1 MSQRKIGLSNIT
13 PRSQSVVMDTNG
25 ILRCYNM
32 FPTQFQN
39 IEEMISYLPE
49 LRKMGFNAVWINPI
63 QTAGDVKDLF
73 KRDKTNG
80 VRAFNE
86 VTRSLYAMTDNEII
100 SPYFSS
106 ASSEM
111 SLEEKKG
118 FDEKIMKRFTD
129 EARNCGLVP
138 MFDLVLNHVSAD
150 SRHRKEHPHWFH
162 DKVHPDFKDAIAF
175 DYSKPEIRNEIID
188 QFWKPYI
195 FKYMKTY
202 GFEGVRVDAVG
213 YLEPELRKKIYS
225 YIYELADTYNKP
237 KPVILDE
244 LLFNDKN
251 KKLTDVVDNLL
262 LPDHGPTHITRGTYY
277 AHRDEYGGLP
287 GWSKEEEGIKAQAV
301 FLNRDKKPHPD
312 KHGGCIAFSGNHD
325 HNSLAMTILE
335 EMAEQRIKNHPL
347 HHAHQKYQQESGE
360 YDEAVSSVFLYSFVR
375 DIQDEVLSNN
385 KNTIAEIE
393 RRMREKIVICA
404 LTSSAG
410 WYALSGDETG
420 DLLAKPVFRHAHA
433 VDQTYYAQR
442 NHRFFNPEH
451 THFKETMDV
460 LTQMAIENINQENP
474 GIVFRELSHDQ
485 ESQKRLLVP
494 YLETLKNQIN
504 CGDKVVCAEFQK
516 RLTEKNI
523 TIDFTEKNYAL
534 DPRTTENGWKG
545 RHDMKSFMFEINKIL
560 SAMPSTNFH
569 FWSEVIPIQ
578 SKSNLVAV
586 VRKNGE
592 GLTSETNLVII
603 NLDPK
608 KQETLTQNDIHQIA
622 CNFQKRVIPEYTYY
636 NDGKDK
642 HYNWNINHPEFN
654 LAYQSVMSCIKD
666 QKIHVSDSI
675 ITKFPN
681 HSASPYSLFHNKQ
694 STRIDLDKVE
704 ELSTQDTN
712 SIEDGNQEEQ
722 ILEEQILEGQILEGQ
737 TNPIKTKIVVK

>member
-1 MSQRKIGLSNIT
+1 MSHNKIESSNT
-13 PRSQSVVMDTNG
+13 TSRSKSVVMDSNG

-39 IEEMISYLPE
+39 IEEMISYLPV
-49 LRKMGFNAVWINPI
+49 LSKMGFNAVWINPI

-86 VTRSLYAMTDNEII
+86 VTRSLYAMTDSETI

-111 SLEEKKG
+111 SLEAKKD
-118 FDEKIMKRFTD
+118 FDEKIMKQFTD
-129 EARNCGLVP
+129 EARHCGLVP

-150 SRHRKEHPHWFH
+150 SRHRTEQPHWFH
-162 DKVHPDFKDAIAF
+162 EKVHPDFKDAIAF
-175 DYSKPEIRNEIID
+175 DYRKPEIRDEIIEK
-188 QFWKPYI
+188 FWKPYI
-195 FKYMKTY
+195 FKYMINY

-213 YLEPELRKKIYS
+213 YLEPELRKKIYK
-225 YIYELADTYNKP
+225 YIYELAETYKKP

-244 LLFNDKN
+244 LLFNDKK
-251 KKLTDVVDNLL
+251 KKLSDVVDNLL

-287 GWSKEEEGIKAQAV
+287 SWSKEEEGIKAQAV
-301 FLNRDKKPHPD
+301 FLDRNRKLHPD
-312 KHGGCIAFSGNHD
+312 MHGGCIAFSGNHD

-347 HHAHQKYQQESGE
+347 YYAHKKYQQESDE
-360 YDEAVSSVFLYSFVR
+360 YDEAVSSVFLYSFVK
-375 DIQDEVLSNN
+375 DIQNEVLANN
-385 KNTIAEIE
+385 KSTIAEIE
-393 RRMREKIVICA
+393 RKMREKIVICA

-433 VDQTYYAQR
+433 VEQTYYAQR
-442 NHRFFNPEH
+442 NHNFFSPEH
-451 THFKETMDV
+451 SHFKETMDV
-460 LTQMAIENINQENP
+460 LTQMAIENINKENP
-474 GIVFRELSHDQ
+474 GIVFRELSHAE

-504 CGDKVVCAEFQK
+504 CGDTIVCAELQK
-516 RLTEKNI
+516 RLAEKNI
-523 TIDFTEKNYAL
+523 TIHFIENDYVP
-534 DPRTTENGWKG
+534 DPRTSASGWKG
-545 RHDMKSFMFEINKIL
+545 VHDMKDFMLEINKIL
-560 SAMPSTNFH
+560 SAMPSSNFH

-578 SKSNLVAV
+578 SKPNLVAV

-592 GLTSETNLVII
+592 GLNSETELVII
-603 NLDPK
+603 NLEPSQ
-608 KQETLTQNDIHQIA
+608 QETLTQNDIHQIA

-636 NDGKDK
+636 NDGKEK
-642 HYNWNINHPEFN
+642 HYNWTINQPEFN
-654 LAYQSVMSCIKD
+654 LAYQTIMSCIKG
-666 QKIHVSDSI
+666 QKIHISDSI
-675 ITKFPN
+675 VTKFPS
-681 HSASPYSLFHNKQ
+681 HHVTSQFSLFHHKQ
-694 STRIDLDKVE
+694 SSRIDLNKVE

-712 SIEDGNQEEQ
+712 LLEDVEQ
-722 ILEEQILEGQILEGQ
+722 KEQAFKEY
-737 TNPIKTKIVVK
+737 TNPIETKKFVK